1 MDGMSSNVIILIG
14 CIGGLIPDMLRIIKG
29 RHEANLPKYLGYANF
44 WVGLVLLVFI
54 GGLAAWLAEATE
66 VKQALAYGYAA
77 PELISRIF
85 SKTNEHV
92 NNGDGKDNVR
102 SIEPDPAPTQP
113 GQSQESS
120 GSFQLL
126 EWWAK

>member
-1 MDGMSSNVIILIG
+1 MAEMSDSIIILIG
-14 CIGGLIPDMLRIIKG
+14 CLGGLIPDMLRIVKG
-29 RHEANLPKYLGYANF
+29 RHEAKLPEYLRYANF
-44 WVGLVLLVFI
+44 WLGLILLVVI

-92 NNGDGKDNVR
+92 NNGKDNVR
-102 SIEPDPAPTQP
+102 SFEPNPAPTSP
-113 GQSQESS
+113 GSS
-120 GSFQLL
+120 GNFQLL
-126 EWWAK
+126 DWWAK